1 MTKNNIANK
10 EAELNLEQELQPSDF
25 DFKLNNLLRTV
36 PKGIKRLGRGP
47 GSGRGRYSTRGHK
60 GQTARTGVALNL
72 FEGGQTP
79 IYRRLPKIGMKTTMK
94 NRLYKEFTIEQ
105 INHFIESGLIQDK
118 FNPETLKAINQL
130 KRTEKIAV
138 IGAEAIVKSIH
149 ISAHRVT
156 KGAQK
161 SITEAQGTFEIIK

>member
-1 MTKNNIANK
+1 MSSKENITTT
-10 EAELNLEQELQPSDF
+10 LEQEFSPSDF

-60 GQTARTGVALNL
+60 GQTARSGVALGL

-79 IYRRLPKIGMKTTMK
+79 MYRRLPKIGMKTTMK
-94 NRLYKEFTIEQ
+94 TRMFKEFTIEQ
-105 INHFIESGLIQDK
+105 INHFIESGLIKDT
-118 FNPETLKAINQL
+118 FSPETLKTINQL

-138 IGAEAIVKSIH
+138 IGSEALLKGIS
-149 ISAHRVT
+149 ISAHRIT

-161 SITEAQGTFEIIK
+161 SVTDAKGKFEIIK